1 MKKYFSVCFVL
12 VLAALLCLAPLS
24 AFATESIGLDVS
36 IPSPGS
42 GKIRLSWNSVPGAQ
56 YYAYSVRDVTTG
68 EAFASNETTSKTS
81 ARVSGT
87 WVAGHE
93 YRVWAGACCEGN
105 DPNNTSTWSYT
116 GMTSFTVEGCTHK
129 HTEIGWDTDHRIKYL
144 SISDSEHEVIG
155 YQYEYC
161 TECFEHIGDSFKVTE
176 VEPHDFKSNGDCR
189 ICDYTYVCP
198 HKHTEYVLLSGYPA
212 YNEYS
217 EDEHTVD
224 LQYKEVCSD
233 CDEVLRKPA
242 DDAREYYH
250 EAHNFNSKGVC
261 KQCDFVK
268 PEKQEPLSVSVGA
281 NQSQVEVGSSISA
294 SATAAGGTGTYS
306 FSWRVT
312 CNGGTVASTDSS
324 YGSSYNITTDKPG
337 TYQFTATVTD
347 SDGNQA
353 TSSSGSI
360 NVTPPACDH
369 TLTSTGVTEG
379 IPTYTP
385 LDDNTHN
392 AVYHMR
398 YTCSCGEKSEL
409 RDEPYTEKHVYE
421 NGISCVCGHVKCD
434 HTLPEKGVMEGTPTY
449 SQIDNTKHLAIYHMR
464 YICACGTQ
472 NVLNDEAYEEA
483 HVYVNGKCVCGHVEA
498 QPTSEPF
505 TGPTLPE
512 LPELTAAPQ
521 PTSNPVPTTA
531 PTAIP
536 ATDPTPSVSELPE
549 LTAAPQPTSNP
560 VPTAAPTAIPATD
573 PTPSIPEL
581 PQLTANPQPT
591 SNPVPTDVPTSEPV
605 TGPTPSISE
614 LPELTAIPQPTS
626 NPVPTEEPHQHEF
639 VQGIEKEHVDG
650 QGHRYYEQCACGE
663 TRYTGECGKLDGC
676 EKCYPTPAP
685 TEEPKHHHKFEQ
697 YIGEEHD
704 EVQGH
709 MYYQQCSC
717 GEIRFDGEYVKL
729 EGCEKC
735 YPKPVSTEEPQH
747 EHTFELVNLPE
758 KEHIDGQNHRRY
770 EQCDCGAT
778 RYTGEY
784 DKLDGCEK
792 CYPKVVH
799 NWETV
804 TSTEIVNQSVE
815 IHDIVTTT
823 YEVCTIC
830 GEKTEPVVTTQ
841 SVEHVIARTSY
852 ESDHPHQRFNVCRDC
867 SAHPLIEGQ
876 YYTLDG
882 SNNPQ
887 PADKCCICHG
897 HAWQT
902 DEPKEV
908 NGEWREYCRNCGQ
921 YRTIDAPGAEKD
933 NCDHTENR
941 NAKPPTY
948 SQFNENHHIK
958 SVEVIYSCTCGQVYR
973 SEMESST
980 EEHSVKNGRCSLCGY
995 NGDKSYNETTTEPED
1010 EHIEANETVYELRLQ
1025 DAHVSRSLNKSY
1037 VLVTKSEYAIAE
1049 VYDVTHNEPVSV
1061 NETDLYITADNGCTV
1076 QGLLCTFYNAGFVTL
1091 SLVRGSDRL
1100 VLDTLEVFVTTL
1112 SVKDSMLSYED
1123 QCTDIVQMK
1132 DMESV
1137 EWDYDSVMITE
1148 DVAINDYEYDRSA
1161 NKVSF
1166 EAYNAGTMV
1175 YAVVSYDKYG
1185 NEIGR
1190 TYIEG
1195 YDAVTSIIKGGAQTF
1210 WATGRIFDTKYQN
1223 DQMTKQTNVELTVRE
1238 GGYIRVLQPNEDEDL
1253 LALNIV
1259 ETFIRTWDLID
1270 SSSDTLKPVDMA
1282 DASKLIKAVGK
1293 GNMVE
1298 IATNLVKEGAKKWA
1312 KNVDDVGMYKIIL
1325 SDRSLLESFSTDF
1338 AYKLTDFAKNMGI
1351 EVTWQVIDAVEDV
1364 GMLAL
1369 DGASLGATGA
1379 MNSALNVV
1387 QANYDLNEIL
1397 ELEKDLLECMDG
1409 DMKVRIRSIEITND

>member
-1 MKKYFSVCFVL
+1 MKRYFNVCFVL
-12 VLAALLCLAPLS
+12 ILAALLCLPPMS
-24 AFATESIGLDVS
+24 ASATESIGLDVS

-42 GKIRLSWNSVPGAQ
+42 GKIRLSWDSVPGVQ
-56 YYAYSVRDVTTG
+56 HYAYSVRDVTTG

-129 HTEIGWDTDHRIKYL
+129 HTEIGWDTDHRIKYI

-161 TECFEHIGDSFKVTE
+161 TECFEHIGESFKVTE

-212 YNEYS
+212 YNEYN

-268 PEKQEPLSVSVGA
+268 PEKQDPLSVSVGA

-379 IPTYTP
+379 TPTYTP

-398 YTCSCGEKSEL
+398 YTCACGEKSEL

-472 NVLNDEAYEEA
+472 NVLNDETYEEA
-483 HVYVNGKCVCGHVEA
+483 HVYVNGKCICGHVEV

-770 EQCDCGAT
+770 EQCDCGET

-784 DKLDGCEK
+784 GKLEGCKKCYPKPVPTEKPQHEHMFELVNLPEKEHIDGQNHRHYEQCACGETRYTGEYGKLEGCEK
-792 CYPKVVH
+792 CYPKPAPTKTPQHKHTFVLNIDKEH
-799 NWETV
+799 
-804 TSTEIVNQSVE
+804 IDGQG
-815 IHDIVTTT
+815 HRY
-823 YEVCTIC
+823 YE
-830 GEKTEPVVTTQ
+830 K
-841 SVEHVIARTSY
+841 
-852 ESDHPHQRFNVCRDC
+852 
-867 SAHPLIEGQ
+867 
-876 YYTLDG
+876 
-882 SNNPQ
+882 
-887 PADKCCICHG
+887 
-897 HAWQT
+897 
-902 DEPKEV
+902 
-908 NGEWREYCRNCGQ
+908 
-921 YRTIDAPGAEKD
+921 
-933 NCDHTENR
+933 
-941 NAKPPTY
+941 
-948 SQFNENHHIK
+948 
-958 SVEVIYSCTCGQVYR
+958 CTCGKTRDTKYD
-973 SEMESST
+973 
-980 EEHSVKNGRCSLCGY
+980 KLDRCQKCYPNSA
-995 NGDKSYNETTTEPED
+995 SPETTVHQHKFVQDIMADHVDGLGHKYYEKCTCGKTRDTYKYVTLYGCEYCKLEQELINLWNNVKMRVND
-1010 EHIEANETVYELRLQ
+1010 LINESDSIITP
-1025 DAHVSRSLNKSY
+1025 
-1037 VLVTKSEYAIAE
+1037 I
-1049 VYDVTHNEPVSV
+1049 PVMGSA
-1061 NETDLYITADNGCTV
+1061 YITLNDYILMNATGKYADTV
-1076 QGLLCTFYNAGFVTL
+1076 QTTAGTANLNSEVKKAAETFFNEILPYEKAKGTANITHKIGSTQYVITRNEWTFVYTDSWL
-1091 SLVRGSDRL
+1091 M
-1100 VLDTLEVFVTTL
+1100 DTLEVTYMDHEGSFSKTINYEPNKDAIIESTKRMTTNI
-1112 SVKDSMLSYED
+1112 VK
-1123 QCTDIVQMK
+1123 
-1132 DMESV
+1132 
-1137 EWDYDSVMITE
+1137 
-1148 DVAINDYEYDRSA
+1148 
-1161 NKVSF
+1161 
-1166 EAYNAGTMV
+1166 EAYSMQL
-1175 YAVVSYDKYG
+1175 
-1185 NEIGR
+1185 
-1190 TYIEG
+1190 
-1195 YDAVTSIIKGGAQTF
+1195 GAF
-1210 WATGRIFDTKYQN
+1210 ISSDLDWVINTKYF
-1223 DQMTKQTNVELTVRE
+1223 
-1238 GGYIRVLQPNEDEDL
+1238 G
-1253 LALNIV
+1253 
-1259 ETFIRTWDLID
+1259 
-1270 SSSDTLKPVDMA
+1270 
-1282 DASKLIKAVGK
+1282 
-1293 GNMVE
+1293 
-1298 IATNLVKEGAKKWA
+1298 
-1312 KNVDDVGMYKIIL
+1312 VDDIDDYIAELQQVLGVIKDYPFQGTEGVKIGDL
-1325 SDRSLLESFSTDF
+1325 RELAGLLNG
-1338 AYKLTDFAKNMGI
+1338 K
-1351 EVTWQVIDAVEDV
+1351 IDAVNEAIDACIDYIE
-1364 GMLAL
+1364 L
-1369 DGASLGATGA
+1369 
-1379 MNSALNVV
+1379 LNRL
-1387 QANYDLNEIL
+1387 NYGRD
-1397 ELEKDLLECMDG
+1397 K
-1409 DMKVRIRSIEITND
+1409 